1 MWVISLLAGASALQ
15 VAPCLHPRASILTQR
30 CIRMSDT
37 SSLEP
42 DPNFPSE
49 ELSRTWE
56 RTGKGKA
63 RWKPGDK
70 TGDTALDS
78 RLLWSSWVL
87 NPLELHVRD
96 GLDDESLTCALVL
109 GWLKLPFK
117 VIAYGQTGRPGLA
130 RKAGT
135 NIEYRCGDENESGMP
150 LPRLS
155 GKGVPGDTLLGS
167 REVCSFAAGTAKEG
181 RVAPETGRQDLQEWL
196 AMDDE
201 AASVEAFAPLLRGV
215 DTVGIP
221 LLNAWGLSM
230 DDAFALPELVRRIEV
245 SGKQPDDEDVV
256 MYVDGCLSKAGI
268 AELFAPPPADA

>member
-1 MWVISLLAGASALQ
+1 
-15 VAPCLHPRASILTQR
+15 
-30 CIRMSDT
+30 MSDT

-87 NPLELHVRD
+87 SPLELHVRD
-96 GLDDESLTCALVL
+96 GLDNESLTCALVL

-117 VIAYGQTGRPGLA
+117 VIAYGQPDRPGLA
-130 RKAGT
+130 RKAGSK
-135 NIEYRCGDENESGMP
+135 IEYRCSDENESGMP

-181 RVAPETGRQDLQEWL
+181 RVAPETGRQDLQKWL

-201 AASVEAFAPLLRGV
+201 AASIEAFGSLLRGV

-221 LLNAWGLSM
+221 LLNAWGFSM
-230 DDAFALPELVRRIEV
+230 DDAFALPVLVRRIEM

-256 MYVDGCLSKAGI
+256 LYVDGCLSKAGV